1 MIIIIIYKGR
11 KYELSINGTD
21 NVKQIMEK
29 FYILIGLNEGD
40 RFYTKDK
47 VIFKF
52 SDILL
57 NDNEECLNKTADELE
72 LMEDDNLTLVRS
84 VDINPGRKN
93 N

>member
-11 KYELSINGTD
+11 KHELSINGTD

-29 FYILIGLNEGD
+29 FYILVNEGD

-72 LMEDDNLTLVRS
+72 LMDDDNLTLVRS

-93 N
+93 I

>member
-1 MIIIIIYKGR
+1 MIIIITYKGR